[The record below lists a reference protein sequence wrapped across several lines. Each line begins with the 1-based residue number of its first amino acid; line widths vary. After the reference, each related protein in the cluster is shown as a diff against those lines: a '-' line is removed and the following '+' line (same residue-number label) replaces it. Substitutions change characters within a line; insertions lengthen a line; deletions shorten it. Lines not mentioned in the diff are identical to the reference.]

1 MEDHGQAH
9 REGRRLTSGPV
20 AHLRSS
26 PASHARPQV
35 GRRAPAL
42 PVTLQEGR
50 LPVAISTPTT
60 PDGAP
65 GAAPPAGSGTGAEH
79 QRRST
84 LLHRLD
90 VRGAPYAFVAP
101 FFVVF
106 AAFSFY
112 PLIYTSW
119 ISLHRVEL
127 STLNLM
133 EWVGFDN
140 YTALWDD
147 DRFWNALLNTF
158 TIGVLSTVPQL
169 LMALGLAHLLNYRL
183 RGSTFFRVAALTPY
197 ATSVGAA
204 ALVFTMLFERDF
216 GMINWMLSMVGVDN
230 VDWENNKWAA
240 QTAISTIVIWR
251 WTGYNALLYLAAMQA
266 IPRDRYEAAAI
277 DGASRWQQFLTVTIP
292 GIRSTIVFTIVLST
306 IGATQLFGEPLI
318 FGQGPN
324 GITGGADNQYQTLGL
339 LLYEEG
345 WKNYQMGR
353 AATVAWAMFLLLIVV
368 FVVQRIVT
376 RVIARKG

>member
-1 MEDHGQAH
+1 MATSTTNAQAG
-9 REGRRLTSGPV
+9 EGPSLQPDRQGAGPRL
-20 AHLRSS
+20 
-26 PASHARPQV
+26 
-35 GRRAPAL
+35 
-42 PVTLQEGR
+42 
-50 LPVAISTPTT
+50 
-60 PDGAP
+60 GA
-65 GAAPPAGSGTGAEH
+65 
-79 QRRST
+79 

-90 VRGAPYAFVAP
+90 VKGAPYAFVAP

-112 PLIYTSW
+112 PLLYTSW

-127 STLNLM
+127 ATLDVM
-133 EWVGFDN
+133 EWVAFDN
-140 YTALWDD
+140 YVELWNDA
-147 DRFWNALLNTF
+147 RFWNATANTI
-158 TIGVLSTVPQL
+158 TIGVISTVPQL
-169 LMALGLAHLLNYRL
+169 LMALGLAHLLNYKM
-183 RGSTFFRVAALTPY
+183 RGSLFFRIASLVPY

-216 GMINWMLSMVGVDN
+216 GMINWMLGLVGMDAVN
-230 VDWENNKWAA
+230 WEADKWPA
-240 QTAISTIVIWR
+240 QVAISTIVIWR

-266 IPRDRYEAAAI
+266 IPADRYEAAAI
-277 DGASRWQQFLTVTIP
+277 DGASRWKQFTHVTVP

-324 GITGGADNQYQTLGL
+324 GVTGGADNQYQTLGL

-353 AATVAWAMFLLLIVV
+353 SATVAWAMFLLLVLV
-368 FVVQRIVT
+368 FVAQRLIKRLRSRT
-376 RVIARKG
+376 S

>member
-1 MEDHGQAH
+1 MATSTSKA
-9 REGRRLTSGPV
+9 RTGRRPGPSR
-20 AHLRSS
+20 A
-26 PASHARPQV
+26 PGEEDAG
-35 GRRAPAL
+35 GRRRVP
-42 PVTLQEGR
+42 
-50 LPVAISTPTT
+50 
-60 PDGAP
+60 
-65 GAAPPAGSGTGAEH
+65 
-79 QRRST
+79 

-90 VRGAPYAFVAP
+90 VKGAPYAFVAP

-112 PLIYTSW
+112 PLVYTSW

-127 STLNLM
+127 ATLDLM
-133 EWVGFDN
+133 EWVGLDN
-140 YTALWDD
+140 YIDLWNDP
-147 DRFWNALLNTF
+147 RFWNAAANTV
-158 TIGVLSTVPQL
+158 TIGVISTVPQL
-169 LMALGLAHLLNYRL
+169 LLALGLAHLLNYKM
-183 RGSTFFRVAALTPY
+183 RGSLFFRIASLVPY

-216 GMINWMLSMVGVDN
+216 GMINWVLGLVGLDPVN
-230 VDWENNKWAA
+230 WEADKWPA
-240 QTAISTIVIWR
+240 QAAISAIVIWR

-266 IPRDRYEAAAI
+266 IPADRYEAAAL
-277 DGASRWQQFLTVTIP
+277 DGASRWQQFTHVTVP

-324 GITGGADNQYQTLGL
+324 GVTGGADNQYQTLGL

-353 AATVAWAMFLLLIVV
+353 SATVAWAMFLLLVLVLLAHRLIK
-368 FVVQRIVT
+368 RLRSRT
-376 RVIARKG
+376 S

>member
-1 MEDHGQAH
+1 MA
-9 REGRRLTSGPV
+9 TS
-20 AHLRSS
+20 
-26 PASHARPQV
+26 
-35 GRRAPAL
+35 L
-42 PVTLQEGR
+42 PTDR
-50 LPVAISTPTT
+50 
-60 PDGAP
+60 
-65 GAAPPAGSGTGAEH
+65 TGAQERPR
-79 QRRST
+79 QRRRT

-90 VRGAPYAFVAP
+90 LRGAPYAFVTP

-112 PLIYTSW
+112 PLLYTAW
-119 ISLHRVEL
+119 ISLHKVEL
-127 STLNLM
+127 ATMNVM
-133 EWVGFDN
+133 EWVAFDN
-140 YTALWDD
+140 FTTLWQDD
-147 DRFWNALLNTF
+147 HFWNALLNTI
-158 TIGVLSTVPQL
+158 TLGVLSTVPQL
-169 LMALGLAHLLNYRL
+169 MMALGLAHLLNYRL
-183 RGSTFFRVAALTPY
+183 RGSTFFRVAAITPY

-216 GMINWMLSMVGVDN
+216 GMINWMLNLVGVDN

-240 QTAISTIVIWR
+240 QFAISTIVIWR

-277 DGASRWQQFLTVTIP
+277 DGASRWQQFISVTVP

-324 GITGGADNQYQTLGL
+324 GVTGGADNQYQTLGL

-353 AATVAWAMFLLLIVV
+353 AATVAWVMFLLLILV
-368 FVVQRIVT
+368 FVIQRIVKRLASRRPSLRT
-376 RVIARKG
+376 SSVRPS